1 MHAPPV
7 AFGITADTGG
17 HIAYVIDA
25 ALGQAALSGVRRVSI
40 VTRLFDD
47 PRLSARH
54 GLVSEYVADKI
65 TIDRIATTD
74 RRYLEKEAL
83 AADLGA
89 FTEAFCAHIESL
101 PERPDVIHAHFADA
115 AAVGIAVQRR
125 FGIPF
130 VYTPH
135 ALGID
140 KRAQGCA
147 GEGMDARIDAERA
160 AIAAADGI
168 IVSTRDEADR
178 QLRAYGVATEG
189 RIHCL
194 PPGVPQRPA
203 LQRPTVQRATTL
215 VDRLGAWLDDPA
227 KPVILA
233 IARPVWK
240 KNLAAL
246 IRAFALTPALR
257 EQANLVILAGQQD
270 RPCSPEEQSVLSE
283 LRALCAGPAL
293 RGLVALPSAHD
304 ADDVSAL
311 YALAAKGGVFV
322 NPALHEPFG
331 LTLIEAAAIGV
342 PVVATMNG
350 GPREIVETIGH
361 GLLADPRDEHAI
373 GQACAAIIGDP
384 ALHARLSN
392 AATARVGAYDWARYA
407 RTSVAVYASLGTVR
421 PALLAC
427 DIDNTLTGCRAG
439 ARAFATWRADSAL
452 PFVIATG
459 RGFDAARAILRQW
472 RLPEPDAYIVDVGTR
487 MMIADAAG
495 RWQACPEYRAA
506 LDHDWDRPAVARA
519 LAPLGIEAQPAATEG
534 PHKLSFFGT
543 AVDAAR
549 IRTTLATAGLNA
561 RVIFSHG
568 RLVDVIAPMGGKAAA
583 IAAYAARLGLSLDQ
597 CVAAGDSGNDAD
609 MLEACGHAIVVANA
623 SEELAMLTPRAGL
636 HRVRSR
642 HAAGVMEGL
651 DLLGLT
657 HPVAVPVPVAV
668 AA

>member
-1 MHAPPV
+1 MFILHLALGGCVHAPPIN
-7 AFGITADTGG
+7 FGITADTGG
-17 HIAYVIDA
+17 HIAYVLDA
-25 ALGQAALSGVRRVSI
+25 ALAQARTASVDRVSI
-40 VTRLFDD
+40 VTRLFNDD
-47 PRLSARH
+47 NLSPRHSW
-54 GLVSEYVADKI
+54 VSECLADGV
-65 TIDRIATTD
+65 TIDRIATD
-74 RRYLEKEAL
+74 DKRYLEKEAL
-83 AADLGA
+83 AADLVA
-89 FTEAFCAHIESL
+89 FTAAFCDHIRRL
-101 PERPDVIHAHFADA
+101 PRHPDVIHAHFADA
-115 AAVGIAVQRR
+115 AAVAMEAQRR

-147 GEGMDARIDAERA
+147 GEGMESRINAERA
-160 AIAAADGI
+160 AITAADGI

-178 QLRAYGVATEG
+178 QLRAYGVAIDG

-194 PPGVPQRPA
+194 PPGVPQRPV
-203 LQRPTVQRATTL
+203 PHGATTL
-215 VDRLGAWLDDPA
+215 ADRLGEWLDRPE

-246 IRAFALTPALR
+246 IRAFASSPTLR
-257 EQANLVILAGQQD
+257 ERANLVILAGQHN
-270 RPCSPEEQSVLSE
+270 RPCSPEEQGVLAE
-283 LRALCAGPAL
+283 MRELCADPAV
-293 RGLVALPSAHD
+293 RGRVALPPAHD

-331 LTLIEAAAIGV
+331 LTLIEAAAMGV

-361 GLLADPRDEHAI
+361 GLLVDPRDEDAI
-373 GQACAAIIGDP
+373 ARACLAIVGDT
-384 ALHARLSN
+384 ALHARLSD
-392 AATARVGAYDWARYA
+392 AATAQVGAYDWTRYA
-407 RTSVAVYASLGTVR
+407 TASVAVYASIGDIR

-427 DIDNTLTGCRAG
+427 DIDNTLTGCATG
-439 ARAFATWRADSAL
+439 ARAFAEWRAGSAL

-459 RGFDAARAILRQW
+459 RSFDAARAVLRQW
-472 RLPEPDAYIVDVGTR
+472 RLPDPDAYIVDVGTR
-487 MMIADAAG
+487 MIIVDDVG
-495 RWQACPEYRAA
+495 RWHACPAYAAA
-506 LDHDWDRPAVARA
+506 LDHDWDRAAVART
-519 LAPLGIEAQPAATEG
+519 LAPLGIERQPPETDG

-543 AVDAAR
+543 STDAAR
-549 IRTTLATAGLNA
+549 IRTTLATAKLNA

-568 RLVDVIAPMGGKAAA
+568 HLIDVIAPMGGKAAA
-583 IAAYAARLGLSLDQ
+583 IAAYAARHGLSLNR

-623 SEELAMLTPRAGL
+623 GDELAMLIPRAGL

-657 HPVAVPVPVAV
+657 HRVAV